1 MVAEASQTTLLGADA
16 RYPSTRNS
24 ANSQNATPPSTT
36 VVSKMAHLARQL
48 VAGAIED
55 FEAPLRSGQ
64 IVSNNSISGILTTHY
79 YANNPHRN
87 YITNQHERSSRNN
100 SSTQPPTGFD
110 DADLDDLLCS
120 ISQESGSPSSA
131 RDSAIAPSLGSND
144 GALSFCGHGAL
155 DDSSRISGAS
165 IGGHEVVSNAL
176 DQQQEQLNGSPLGC
190 SLVRGPPLDA
200 SQLDGLPRAE
210 TKLNG
215 LQPANAQLASSG
227 FDSGNNSTTLNTQSS
242 ARVGGGIDD
251 YDAPLR
257 SGHLIGDTQIGAMQ
271 TIHHPAN
278 TLHRNINN
286 PFGDIRHA
294 DHAGSI
300 ANEAINELSLSRKE
314 RAAAAL
320 AAELS
325 YDDLSV
331 LLHSE
336 SEATIALLLKDAQLT
351 GSLDSSQLSA
361 WLNILQPSGAQLG
374 DTALEG
380 SQLSNSQLVSSSL
393 DESQVDRSTLDS
405 SPRGDSLVGDAFV
418 SNVPIGGTLGGNS
431 LTSASGQASSA
442 ANKTPDDISWVSMQR
457 AALHQI
463 ALGPEGDQQNG
474 SQLSNSPLGG
484 FQLDHSRLDSAQLG
498 GSQVSSAQVGS
509 VQVSSSQLDESPL
522 RESTLDRSHFSVHLS
537 GLQLNDA
544 QLAGSQLNSLPLSG
558 SPLDAS
564 PPGGSQL
571 DGSQTRAAQLLRSA
585 PAQLG
590 NATALSLVAL
600 ADSSLVSDSTGN
612 NSLSK
617 HVLGGNLLDG
627 DSPNGDLSIGES
639 RGYGTLNYDVF
650 SSTLGLHGAAR
661 VGGAQTLTTRAHGS
675 ISQPLSQPLSFNAL
689 GSTLEGCSLGG
700 DLLSSAN
707 ELGSTLSIGTVDD
720 SLKGKSLGSDVL
732 SSANALGSTL
742 SVRSVDDSLKGS
754 LLGGDVL
761 SSTNALGS
769 SHVGSS
775 LGESLDGSSPSSN
788 GALNNSSLGTPT
800 TSSESAGSCLDA
812 RTLKEGFTLN
822 HCTSTRVGGATAPS
836 KTTVICSQRSDE
848 LQCCSTRSDE
858 PLAVTSAALTLSKLN
873 GATFESAPRAT
884 LATLCSTTAV
894 LATLG
899 TSTLEA
905 TPLLTSTAA
914 SAASPIALSSIALS
928 SSEARVASPNGASES
943 SSAPETTPLVT
954 STAASAASPI
964 EPSSIALSSSEAR
977 AASPNGASER
987 TSGGSLGGPP
997 NGNSLGDTLNDSS
1010 LSSDSA
1016 LSSSAAALDTHGAS
1030 TLDDAKLFSLF
1041 GSWLRS
1047 VPLTS
1052 LTAAPAVSLASPCS
1066 SMLSC
1071 DATQLAVLD
1080 GSTPRDAMASALS
1093 LAGGTLESMSRTTL
1107 TAASAALPATL
1118 CDSTGSLSSS
1128 AAALPTHIASTLDDA
1143 MLLSLFGS
1151 WLRSSMLSDDTTQ
1164 LTELDGSTL
1173 RDAMTSDL
1181 SLAGGTL
1188 AASPT
1193 TLCSSPSAL
1202 SSTAAALAALGAS
1215 TLDDAILLSLFGSW
1229 LRSLPPASLAAAST
1243 ISTFALDGNSV
1254 GNSKSQI
1261 ASPDGASELDSCSAL
1276 DSSPVGNSLGRS
1288 ARKGASIGNRLLRRC
1303 SLNESSLDG
1312 GSLGIGSIHGGSWD
1326 TRMLD
1331 NALAVSPTVLS
1342 SISPSSSEARAASP
1356 DGASQ
1361 LSSAPTAMPLV
1372 MLTVASAVS
1381 PTMLSSVSLS
1391 SLEACAASPDGA
1403 SQLSSVPTAMPL
1415 VTSIAEVTPNGPSKL
1430 AAPASMPLATLAA
1443 ALAVSP
1449 STLCSIALGG
1459 SEAQTA
1465 SLNGASKLAAPA
1477 STPLAKS
1484 AAVLAVSPSTLGG
1497 IALGGSEAQIA
1508 SLNGASKL
1516 AAPASM
1522 PLATSAAALAVSPST
1537 LCSIALGGS
1546 EAQIASLSGA
1556 SKLAAPASMPLA
1568 TSAAALVVV
1577 TSTAEIT
1584 LYRMNGARVGGDT
1597 ASSQQLSSRKAR
1609 KLAHRIAMADLN
1621 MITLVANG
1629 IQTSLESKAWAH
1641 KHRPGDP
1648 KTSVLRCDDPASED
1662 KRRLAIHCG
1671 GKACLGG
1678 VSMPRQSMQ
1687 TYMELLNMAAPS
1699 GGARHVDSGFPKMV
1713 QTSVNDRFTDTINSA
1728 TITMMMSLGAPPLSN
1743 SPLEAVQLNGSQLG
1757 NSQPDSLQLN
1767 GMACNSAQLDS
1778 LPLCRLPPGDSSFNE
1793 SQLGGSQLDS
1803 SQLDG
1808 SQHDSSQVDSSLL
1821 DSVQVDGSMLN
1832 AFSPLVGSQ
1841 PSLGNSALGSSLVSD
1856 STGSNLHKG
1865 DVLEEGVSPC
1875 SLTPPCSPR
1884 SIMTISMALALADS
1898 KVLQS
1903 SQLSSVLD
1911 DSQHLLGNG
1920 TVLGDSMLD
1929 SGSMNIGSLDSGSL
1943 DDSSQAHFRSMINGL
1958 DGTVM
1963 MLNSTG
1969 PSDQQQRSD
1978 DLAVAESLLDFSS
1991 TKERAL
1997 EAALASVSA
2006 NENETVVRSRVGAL
2020 GHALGTK
2027 RMESGSFRAI
2037 QAVLER
2043 TAERHSSDK
2052 EAYQALGAKKQAY
2065 FHYKKLINEIKST
2078 SVARSGV
2085 GGGAGS
2091 SGSGPSAQDA
2101 EIGSQLPRLSS
2112 NHLGGV
2118 TDGMLASARR
2128 QLEHHY
2134 NAHAMLLE
2142 GACLSP
2148 FSGNSSHGDFL
2159 REGVYLSP
2167 PTRVTSN
2174 TGEQALNGSS
2184 YSNLEE
2190 RNEFLDPASHL
2201 AAADLESD
2209 ILGLMS
2215 SPEVI
2220 SWLGSSESESAST
2233 VSGYR
2238 SGGVFGEIQPSRS
2251 L

>member
-1 MVAEASQTTLLGADA
+1 MLNRNSPDHGLLGGNTLNGSSLAGNQLDGSLLHPSSCVPSQLSSCSINSSLRGNLLDDTLLDG
-16 RYPSTRNS
+16 
-24 ANSQNATPPSTT
+24 
-36 VVSKMAHLARQL
+36 VSFNCSSVKGDTSL
-48 VAGAIED
+48 VH
-55 FEAPLRSGQ
+55 
-64 IVSNNSISGILTTHY
+64 NSISGGSHSGETRGGSLEGSALEGINSFGKVPLGTCALGSPHCDGALNDSLLDISLLSGGSHGTGTFDYAFDNNTTQSDINRTRASAIH
-79 YANNPHRN
+79 A
-87 YITNQHERSSRNN
+87 
-100 SSTQPPTGFD
+100 D
-110 DADLDDLLCS
+110 DAELDDLLRS
-120 ISQESGSPSSA
+120 ISQESDAMPNSSQPDSGGASLSDHTLNDSLRSNSLDGISFSGRLLSGSSVSSTSNCSPLGRSHLNGAQLKDSALNGTQLDGSP
-131 RDSAIAPSLGSND
+131 
-144 GALSFCGHGAL
+144 FCGSQLRGSSL
-155 DDSSRISGAS
+155 DIAQWHSSQLSGS
-165 IGGHEVVSNAL
+165 R
-176 DQQQEQLNGSPLGC
+176 LNGSIGDSSHDDISIGDDSLSGNSPGADTLGGDTLGHNTLTPG
-190 SLVRGPPLDA
+190 SIDDHALDGSA
-200 SQLDGLPRAE
+200 LGGDALGGAQLDGSQLGDVQVGSVQADDSQLDGLP
-210 TKLNG
+210 L
-215 LQPANAQLASSG
+215 
-227 FDSGNNSTTLNTQSS
+227 
-242 ARVGGGIDD
+242 GG
-251 YDAPLR
+251 P
-257 SGHLIGDTQIGAMQ
+257 
-271 TIHHPAN
+271 
-278 TLHRNINN
+278 
-286 PFGDIRHA
+286 
-294 DHAGSI
+294 
-300 ANEAINELSLSRKE
+300 
-314 RAAAAL
+314 
-320 AAELS
+320 
-325 YDDLSV
+325 
-331 LLHSE
+331 
-336 SEATIALLLKDAQLT
+336 
-351 GSLDSSQLSA
+351 SLDGSALDALELDASALECVQLD
-361 WLNILQPSGAQLG
+361 GEQLG
-374 DTALEG
+374 DSE
-380 SQLSNSQLVSSSL
+380 
-393 DESQVDRSTLDS
+393 VD
-405 SPRGDSLVGDAFV
+405 
-418 SNVPIGGTLGGNS
+418 
-431 LTSASGQASSA
+431 SGQV
-442 ANKTPDDISWVSMQR
+442 NT
-457 AALHQI
+457 
-463 ALGPEGDQQNG
+463 
-474 SQLSNSPLGG
+474 SPLHG
-484 FQLDHSRLDSAQLG
+484 
-498 GSQVSSAQVGS
+498 
-509 VQVSSSQLDESPL
+509 
-522 RESTLDRSHFSVHLS
+522 STLDRQNDRSLFSAHLG